1 MHHQYKRLKPFR
13 AWPLLLAGV
22 LFLALGVY
30 GLRQNNYKMIE
41 LRQAVVKADEAGGNV
56 EKPLNKLRSFVHGH
70 MNTDLSSGDF
80 AITPPI
86 QLKHRYEKLA
96 AAEAERVKELNKDVQ
111 KQAESTCGQKHPGA
125 GFNSPRV
132 ACIAE
137 YMRTNAVSENEVPS
151 ELYKFDFVSPRW
163 SPDLAGISLLLAGFF
178 FFLFI
183 IRLLVGWWY
192 RQVI

>member
-1 MHHQYKRLKPFR
+1 
-13 AWPLLLAGV
+13 
-22 LFLALGVY
+22 
-30 GLRQNNYKMIE
+30 MIE
-41 LRQAVVKADEAGGNV
+41 LRQAVVKADEAGGDV
-56 EKPLNKLRSFVHGH
+56 ERPLNELRSFVHGH
-70 MNTDLSSGDF
+70 MNTDLSSGEF

-96 AAEAERVKELNKDVQ
+96 AAEAERAKELNKDIQ
-111 KQAESTCGQKHPGA
+111 KQAESICGQKHPGA

-151 ELYKFDFVSPRW
+151 ELYKFDFVSPKW
-163 SPDLAGISLLLAGFF
+163 SPDLAGISLLLAGSF

-183 IRLLVGWWY
+183 TRILVGWWY